1 MANEQRQ
8 LEDAYRL
15 HQQGR
20 LDEAA
25 NLYESLIQQDPD
37 NRDALHF
44 FGVLKAAVGRF
55 DEAKQMIERSLKPDA
70 SNLRYLEN
78 YVSILFQGKDY
89 SDAANACATAL
100 AENRRSET
108 LQYVM
113 AVSFYKLGRLTEALD
128 AFDALLRFYPH
139 HLAGTNEK
147 GATLAG
153 LKRYDEALSWVDKAL
168 KINPRYAAA
177 YLNRGHILTRLKKFD
192 EAVSSYEK
200 AISLN
205 SKFLDAYLGLANAY
219 RGLKRFDEA
228 LAAYQAALTVKPDS
242 AEVWIGRGKIFAEL
256 ERFEEALTAYDKAL
270 AIDQNSDL
278 AWLGR
283 GGTLFQLK
291 DIESAL
297 AAFDAALGL
306 NPRLAAA
313 WMCRGDTL
321 TEMKRYHDA
330 CIAYERATDLD
341 PQLADAYLKEA
352 VAKLCI
358 GDFHAGWDLYEW
370 RSKADEMV
378 SAYPHLETLSV
389 AARQERAAFIGK
401 HVAVFSEQGIGDEI
415 MFASMLPD
423 LLADAQTVVY
433 QVDPRLVRLFERSF
447 PAAKFIGRGSLR
459 DEQNLEHDFGM
470 VIQAGSLGYAYR
482 RSAASFPRLP
492 YLRAEAA
499 RTDYWRSQIVKEAG
513 AQLKV
518 GLSWRGG
525 TAQTRRDERSI
536 DLEQLRLLT
545 GRNDCYF
552 VSLQYGNV
560 DEELARLNNSRSGKV
575 RKLLNDFNDF
585 DELAALI
592 TALDIVVSVQNTTVH
607 LCGALGKTCWGMIP
621 WRPEWRYGA
630 DDKSMVWYS
639 AVELFR
645 QKRKGDWSDVID
657 AVNSN
662 LAGLIGGASNG
673 RAN

>member
-37 NRDALHF
+37 NRDALHY
-44 FGVLKAAVGRF
+44 FGILKAAIGRF

-100 AENRRSET
+100 RENKRSET

-113 AVSFYKLGRLTEALD
+113 AVSFHKLGRLTEALD
-128 AFDALLRFYPH
+128 AFDALLRLYPN

-147 GATLAG
+147 GATLAE

-168 KINPRYAAA
+168 RINSRYTPA
-177 YLNRGHILTRLKKFD
+177 YLNRGHILTKLKNFE

-205 SKFLDAYLGLANAY
+205 SNFLDARLGLANAY
-219 RGLKRFDEA
+219 RGLKHYEDA
-228 LAAYQAALTVKPDS
+228 LAAYQAALTVKPDC
-242 AEVWIGRGKIFAEL
+242 AEAWIGRGKTFAEL
-256 ERFEEALTAYDKAL
+256 ERFEEALAAYEKAL
-270 AIDQNSDL
+270 AIDPNSDL

-283 GGTLFQLK
+283 GGTLFGLK
-291 DIESAL
+291 DFESAL
-297 AAFDAALGL
+297 AAFDEALRL
-306 NPRLAAA
+306 NPKLAAA
-313 WMCRGDTL
+313 WVCRGDAL
-321 TEMKRYHDA
+321 TEMKRDRDA

-341 PQLADAYLKEA
+341 PHLADAYLKEA
-352 VAKLCI
+352 VVKLCI

-378 SAYPHLETLSV
+378 SAYPHLEALSV
-389 AARQERAAFIGK
+389 AVRQERTAFIGK
-401 HVAVFSEQGIGDEI
+401 HVVVFSEQGVGDEI

-433 QVDPRLVRLFERSF
+433 QVDPRLADLFGRSF
-447 PAAKFIGRGSLR
+447 PGARFIGRGTPR
-459 DEQNLEHDFGM
+459 GEENFERAFGM

-492 YLRAEAA
+492 YLRAETAKTE
-499 RTDYWRSQIVKEAG
+499 RWRSQIVKESG
-513 AQLKV
+513 YRLKV

-525 TAQTRRDERSI
+525 TARTRRDERSI

-545 GRNDCYF
+545 GRDDCYF
-552 VSLQYGNV
+552 VNLQYGNV
-560 DEELARLNNSRSGKV
+560 DDELARLNNSGSGKV
-575 RKLLNDFNDF
+575 CRLLNDFNDF

-592 TALDIVVSVQNTTVH
+592 MALDVVISVQNTTIH
-607 LCGALGKTCWGMIP
+607 LSGALGKTCWGMIP

-630 DDKSMVWYS
+630 EDKSMVWYS

-662 LAGLIGGASNG
+662 LAALIGGPGNG
-673 RAN
+673 PAN